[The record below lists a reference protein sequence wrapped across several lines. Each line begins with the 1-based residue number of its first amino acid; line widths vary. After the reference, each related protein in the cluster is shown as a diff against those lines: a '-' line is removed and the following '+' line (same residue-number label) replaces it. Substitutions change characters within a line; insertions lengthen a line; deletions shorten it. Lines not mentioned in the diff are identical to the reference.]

1 MANEQGTEKI
11 EGIFNWQGITM
22 TENQE
27 QKSKDMTLKS
37 LEKKLRHLPEIE
49 VPEALEARL
58 LAAIPDRRTKGK
70 QAQQLQWRRA
80 WDFGVTAAAA
90 VLIFAL
96 MFLVNYGLS
105 ISPQTSITEFDTS
118 LCYTRWDQNNF
129 LYDQNNMY
137 VEKSVPNEL
146 K

>member
-1 MANEQGTEKI
+1 
-11 EGIFNWQGITM
+11 M

-37 LEKKLRHLPEIE
+37 LEKKLRRLPEIE

-105 ISPQTSITEFDTS
+105 IPSQTSIAEFDTS
-118 LCYTRWDQNNF
+118 LCYTSWDQNNF
-129 LYDQNNMY
+129 LYDQNNTY
-137 VEKSVPNEL
+137 LEKSLPHEL

>member
-1 MANEQGTEKI
+1 VANEQGTEKI

-22 TENQE
+22 AQNQE
-27 QKSKDMTLKS
+27 QKSKDITLKS
-37 LEKKLRHLPEIE
+37 LGAELRHLPEVD

-58 LAAIPDRRTKGK
+58 LAAIPHS
-70 QAQQLQWRRA
+70 QAKPAPEYHIQWHRA

-96 MFLVNYGLS
+96 LFLVNYGLS